1 MTIRY
6 LFLLFKFFWDI
17 IFCSTATIQINALH
31 NDDDSGVA
39 FYGHPKRTCKQA
51 QQIVNF
57 FYHNVVRFSYV
68 HKTFGLCCKFYQ
80 VISTRIILEENKEI
94 ILVQIRAGSEDRNES
109 TKIAFFQ
116 STEIMQ
122 CGHTGWQLAPGLV
135 SHHCRGDTWSR
146 GKLGKG

>member
-94 ILVQIRAGSEDRNES
+94 ILVQNRAGSEGRNES
-109 TKIAFFQ
+109 AKITFFPEHRNNVVW
-116 STEIMQ
+116 SHRMA
-122 CGHTGWQLAPGLV
+122 TGPRSGLASLQGRHLI
-135 SHHCRGDTWSR
+135 
-146 GKLGKG
+146 

>member
-1 MTIRY
+1 M
-6 LFLLFKFFWDI
+6 FN
-17 IFCSTATIQINALH
+17 SH
-31 NDDDSGVA
+31 DSN
-39 FYGHPKRTCKQA
+39 KRITQRRRFRGCVLRPSKTHGTT
-51 QQIVNF
+51 NREF

-94 ILVQIRAGSEDRNES
+94 ILVQNQAGSEDRNES
-109 TKIAFFQ
+109 AKIAFIQ

-122 CGHTGWQLAPGLV
+122 CSHTGWQLAPGLV